1 MEKYEK
7 TEMEVIKFEAEDI
20 ITTSPGEQGEGEGDD
35 L

>member
-7 TEMEVIKFEAEDI
+7 TEMEVIKIEAEDI
-20 ITTSPGEQGEGEGDD
+20 ITASPGEQGEGEDDD